1 MKRNRIVRGFVPLA
15 AFAALALSACS
26 NASGGGGEKQPN
38 ATDLAIAAAKT
49 KYLAMAGTWTKVDS
63 QGNTNTLVIDSE
75 KATLTFA
82 KDGDF
87 KWYSGGVFYADVKTL
102 QTGQYSELIEEWKGV
117 STLGQ
122 ATQTAVS
129 LHPDLSQDLNSAV
142 STLMTGTG
150 SNFNLSD
157 ACLYEV
163 ITNKNNLPTR
173 RNPYVRAL
181 ALRKTSEGKIEAMFF
196 YSALKDSS
204 PSFGET
210 YSITFDKESGGSSGG
225 GSQGSGELNFSVYGD
240 WKKQGETRSGWH
252 IQINSNGTFDMYQ
265 NAQVAAKYTNRKA
278 SINGNRIELSYV
290 MANNTYMSQK
300 DTFEVSGS
308 ASQMK
313 WTLVSSVTTYQ
324 GTSSPDTNHSTL
336 LQNMFGLSGSDYPV
350 KEMTFVPTN

>member
-181 ALRKTSEGKIEAMFF
+181 ALRKTSEGKIEAMFV
-196 YSALKDSS
+196 SGALKDSS
-204 PSFGET
+204 PVFSEV
-210 YSITFDKESGGSSGG
+210 YSITFEKNSGGSSGG
-225 GSQGSGELNFSVYGD
+225 QSPSFSVVGSWKRQGETQSGRYLKINSDGSFNMYKNGSVYGL
-240 WKKQGETRSGWH
+240 
-252 IQINSNGTFDMYQ
+252 
-265 NAQVAAKYTNRKA
+265 YTNCQA
-278 SINGNRIELSYV
+278 TMNGSRITIKFKMS
-290 MANNTYMSQK
+290 AAGNNVSVQ
-300 DTFEVSGS
+300 DVFEVSGT

-313 WTLVSSVTTYQ
+313 WKLVSSETS
-324 GTSSPDTNHSTL
+324 TSSGTNTDTSSSAV
-336 LQNMFGLSGSDYPV
+336 LQNFFSVLAN
-350 KEMTFVPTN
+350 EMTFVPN